1 MKYKR
6 WSPLKFVSFLVSPQL
21 WDLHKTYM
29 IYIVSHLFVAVWW
42 STQKMLG
49 GGGFTKESNHNSWML
64 HNSIQRLEKI
74 APNFRI
80 SNLTKKGYKL
90 NRVMLINTTFNNVT
104 EILLKVALN
113 TITLSPTYKLHFN
126 SIGYINSN
134 AWEKLWFSKVI
145 RMNIFWWNQWI

>member
-1 MKYKR
+1 
-6 WSPLKFVSFLVSPQL
+6 
-21 WDLHKTYM
+21 
-29 IYIVSHLFVAVWW
+29 
-42 STQKMLG
+42 
-49 GGGFTKESNHNSWML
+49 ML
-64 HNSIQRLEKI
+64 HNSIPI

-113 TITLSPTYKLHFN
+113 TITLSPTY

-134 AWEKLWFSKVI
+134 AWKK
-145 RMNIFWWNQWI
+145 